1 MLRIDSQAKTY
12 YESWSLERACDG
24 VSPEELNLAGFTHA
38 NMAFAYFDPST
49 FAITAMDS
57 TMLSLLS
64 RFTGIKSNYTNLE
77 TWISVG
83 GWSFSD
89 PGSTETAWSTMVST
103 SSYRATFITNI
114 IQFMQTYGFDGVDLD
129 WEYPGASDRG
139 GSSDDG
145 ANFVSLVKEMRAA
158 FGTKYG
164 ISATLPTSYWYLQGF
179 KPVEM
184 EKYVDWFNL
193 VSPYI
198 APHTNLTEIEASL
211 DLLWRAGVTPGKIVL
226 GQGWYGLC
234 EFTTGGNAGS
244 CTATSG
250 ILSNAEIQVIIDTYD
265 VTPVY
270 DEDDAV
276 NWIVWD
282 TNQWVSYDDATTYKQ
297 KLSFA
302 NDLCLGGMM
311 VWAADLNNQST
322 QTGYGSQADT
332 GLSQKV
338 TDYSVQQSVNTQ
350 ASSACYTSNCG
361 VDCMSGYTGVTNMNG
376 QPGYLPTADDCPG
389 SELETLC
396 CASGTKLGTC
406 TWRGW
411 RGVGLPCSGGCNS
424 GETVVAQNT
433 NFHDTVDG
441 KLEVRTCNGG
451 LQSYCCTDF
460 VAPSSLK
467 TSNLE
472 LEEDYKVDLN
482 PVVSVVVATVTEV
495 LANAAK
501 SVIDAVATDFCDVAV
516 PIFLEEVSDIELA
529 IPIIGEILI
538 LGEWIAEPEILKGC
552 EDLIEDGGD
561 AVLSWLGYT
570 SSLTV
575 TDITE
580 TITETSTEEQECS
593 PTGCSGGSCLLK
605 KRSKVKRAAPAQQLD
620 ARATDTPYIHR
631 RTYDSTFG
639 YLNKP
644 ATGDLDSWTASVFE
658 EGSPSILTLQLE
670 NPERKSTAQFIEF
683 AGKSMFAAVRG
694 LVGCVSVVIASQ
706 CGVYMTHHWETFF
719 KTSFTAEQF
728 EDYILDPFDATT
740 ASSNADWISI
750 PMLPDGCFSSTYNV
764 QVIIVTSTTG
774 SSPEAL
780 RTTSRYLDRVQDIAD
795 TVADAL
801 GIDESDITTWLYNR
815 QLTESNDN
823 DDAYGKI
830 VVTFNP
836 DVFKDGGSRAAYQ
849 VWGGGLVV
857 DGVATSSNSQINS
870 PMLSDYWSNE
880 VS

>member
-1 MLRIDSQAKTY
+1 MRLLSLGALSLACSVASASWFNHRSYGSFLHERAHHDGLSLNQNRHLESSIDGLHRRDTTGTCSDSTPCSNGACCSDSGFCGYSPSFCGTGNCTSNCDAKAECGEYAVSGEQACPLNVCCSEFGCGTGCQSGYGSCGNVTEPSCSGSSAKQRIIAY
-12 YESWSLERACDG
+12 YESWSTERACDG
-24 VSPEELNLAGFTHA
+24 VTPEELNLEGFTHA
-38 NMAFAYFDPST
+38 SMAFAYFDPSS

-64 RFTGIKSNYTNLE
+64 RFTAVKSNYTDLE

-89 PGSTETAWSTMVST
+89 PGSTETAWTTMVS
-103 SSYRATFITNI
+103 SSNNRAAFIKNI
-114 IQFMQTYGFDGVDLD
+114 LQFMQTYGFDGVDLD

-139 GSSDDG
+139 GTTDDG
-145 ANFVSLVKEMRAA
+145 ANFVSLVKEMRAV

-193 VSPYI
+193 MACVLRMVASKYHKANFYDLHGTWDATDIYVGPYI
-198 APHTNLTEIEASL
+198 APHTNLTEISVAL

-226 GQGWYGLC
+226 GQGWYGRSFTLADPSCSTPNGAC

-270 DEDDAV
+270 DSTDAV

-282 TNQWVSYDDATTYKQ
+282 TNQWVSYDDATTYNQ

-311 VWAADLNNQST
+311 VWAADLNNQSAK
-322 QTGYGSQADT
+322 TGYGTQSTT
-332 GLSQKV
+332 GYSQKV
-338 TDYSVQQSVNTQ
+338 TDYSTQQAVNTQ
-350 ASSACYTSNCG
+350 AGVACYTSNCG
-361 VDCMSGYTGVTNMNG
+361 ESCMSGYTGVTNMNG
-376 QPGYLPTADDCPG
+376 QPGYLPTADDCSG

-424 GETVVAQNT
+424 GETVIAQNT
-433 NFHDTVDG
+433 NHHDTVNG
-441 KLEVRTCNGG
+441 KLEIQTCNGG
-451 LQSYCCTDF
+451 LQSYCCSDF
-460 VAPSSLK
+460 VAPTSLQTSSKEVSLQ
-467 TSNLE
+467 
-472 LEEDYKVDLN
+472 EDAVDLN
-482 PVVSVVVATVTEV
+482 PIVSVVVATVTEA

-516 PIFLEEVSDIELA
+516 PAFLEVVDDIELA

-538 LGEWIAEPEILKGC
+538 AGEWIAEPEIVKGC

-570 SSLTV
+570 SSVTV

-580 TITETSTEEQECS
+580 TITETSTEDWECS
-593 PTGCSGGSCLLK
+593 PTDCAGGSCLLK
-605 KRSKVKRAAPAQQLD
+605 RNKIKRSEPAYQPDVTPTATPTPHIEPRAV
-620 ARATDTPYIHR
+620 
-631 RTYDSTFG
+631 DST
-639 YLNKP
+639 
-644 ATGDLDSWTASVFE
+644 
-658 EGSPSILTLQLE
+658 
-670 NPERKSTAQFIEF
+670 
-683 AGKSMFAAVRG
+683 
-694 LVGCVSVVIASQ
+694 
-706 CGVYMTHHWETFF
+706 
-719 KTSFTAEQF
+719 
-728 EDYILDPFDATT
+728 
-740 ASSNADWISI
+740 
-750 PMLPDGCFSSTYNV
+750 
-764 QVIIVTSTTG
+764 
-774 SSPEAL
+774 
-780 RTTSRYLDRVQDIAD
+780 
-795 TVADAL
+795 
-801 GIDESDITTWLYNR
+801 
-815 QLTESNDN
+815 
-823 DDAYGKI
+823 
-830 VVTFNP
+830 
-836 DVFKDGGSRAAYQ
+836 
-849 VWGGGLVV
+849 WG
-857 DGVATSSNSQINS
+857 A
-870 PMLSDYWSNE
+870 
-880 VS
+880 